1 LAVKAY
7 RISKTANRSP
17 VEALCDC
24 LTGYQSPA
32 PKATMEFQIGLA
44 VAEASD
50 PEFVPAGLRR

>member
-1 LAVKAY
+1 V
-7 RISKTANRSP
+7 
-17 VEALCDC
+17 
-24 LTGYQSPA
+24 